1 MLLIFFL
8 LFALLLLF
16 PNTSTR
22 PNAYPQ
28 MTLKHAATG
37 SSHSFC
43 NFSSVTLAPMDVTS
57 RHGKNMVPFSED
69 KFFVNSGLNRFFRL
83 ANAPKAHITNN
94 FATARNAARNI
105 SRKRG
110 SPSEEEGDA
119 IFSKVFLK
127 RLLFTQGETN
137 PTSRERS
144 LLGNLDF
151 GETKKRKRDKSQ
163 SLFFVFFVCALPF
176 WERER
181 RRDPPR
187 LFVTRDTFWTFFPL
201 MFRV

>member
-28 MTLKHAATG
+28 MTLKQAATG

-57 RHGKNMVPFSED
+57 RHGKNMVPFRED

-151 GETKKRKRDKSQ
+151 GETKKRHKARQKPKLLLRFLRLRPPLLGERETKGSTAFVCDAKRHFFG
-163 SLFFVFFVCALPF
+163 LFFL
-176 WERER
+176 
-181 RRDPPR
+181 
-187 LFVTRDTFWTFFPL
+187 
-201 MFRV
+201 

>member
-8 LFALLLLF
+8 LFVSLLLF

-57 RHGKNMVPFSED
+57 RHGKNMVPFRED

-144 LLGNLDF
+144 LLGNLKSRFWRDKEETQS
-151 GETKKRKRDKSQ
+151 ETKAKAS
-163 SLFFVFFVCALPF
+163 SSFSSSAPSPF
-176 WERER
+176 GRER
-181 RRDPPR
+181 DEGIH
-187 LFVTRDTFWTFFPL
+187 
-201 MFRV
+201 RVCL

>member
-1 MLLIFFL
+1 
-8 LFALLLLF
+8 
-16 PNTSTR
+16 
-22 PNAYPQ
+22 
-28 MTLKHAATG
+28 
-37 SSHSFC
+37 
-43 NFSSVTLAPMDVTS
+43 
-57 RHGKNMVPFSED
+57 MVPFRED

-151 GETKKRKRDKSQ
+151 GETKKRETHKADAKAS
-163 SLFFVFFVCALPF
+163 SSFSSSAPSPF
-176 WERER
+176 GRER
-181 RRDPPR
+181 DEGIH
-187 LFVTRDTFWTFFPL
+187 
-201 MFRV
+201 RVCL